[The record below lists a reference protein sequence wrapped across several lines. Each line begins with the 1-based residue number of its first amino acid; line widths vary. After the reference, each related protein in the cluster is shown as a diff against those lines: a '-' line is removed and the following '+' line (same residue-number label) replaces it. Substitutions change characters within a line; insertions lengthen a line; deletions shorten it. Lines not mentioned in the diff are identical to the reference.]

1 MRTAAPREGEGGAPP
16 PFALVLVVLG
26 AVSASRFLAIAAGP
40 GEQDEAVFAG
50 AVTRFDL
57 FDLSPQAP
65 GFPVWILLGRLL
77 LPVFVQP
84 FTSLAAASTILCAL
98 GLPALWLWGRRLVGP
113 WEALGATA
121 LAAVL
126 PVVWVNGG
134 RAFSDSP
141 ATALFLLSLAAL
153 SASGEGAPGRS
164 SRALAALA
172 GLLAAAGAGVRPHLV
187 LVFGPLM
194 LVEAV
199 RLARAGRRDAAAA
212 LVLSGIAGT
221 LAWGAFLLAHS
232 GGLSGLLASV
242 GERAGFRAHAM
253 ATGSLGTLVD
263 SFPVRAFLSPRR
275 AALVHLLA
283 LVGLLALLRRR
294 RRGGLDLL
302 LLLLPAFYS
311 LWTLHSRAT
320 VRYAIPWVLFVLLAA
335 AAGLSAVLRRP
346 PLAFCAFLLAAFVS
360 AREAWPVVR
369 ESATL
374 PPPPA
379 RAVDAVARYAH
390 PGRETIVAD
399 DILHAF
405 LRTERWEGRLAAW
418 GYLDSELVAGPCP
431 ANRRYVR
438 LVDVTDEADPVT
450 RRDEGWRV
458 FWQGGRIQE
467 ALANRRLLLIG
478 LRDPAPPLF
487 STGFSVRETA
497 RGRPSFRWAGP
508 AARLVVPGLEG
519 PPVALLSGERPG
531 DAGPTTLT
539 VREERSGRL
548 LLERRVPPGRF
559 ELALADSLVYGPLER
574 PRELV
579 LSCDRPVPL
588 PRVPGS
594 TRPSTGCFVLDEA
607 TFSLPPERL
616 WERFGD
622 ERRVDVGSPADR
634 NADPWGFH
642 DREELPSV
650 SAEVRWTAG
659 DASLLWVPERGFVPR
674 QLAVRARVPGNA
686 PVELT
691 LLVAGSRAGSV
702 AVPPGDFTEVRL
714 DLPPLAVEALT
725 GVDPVRIGLASA
737 TSCPRRDGTGDD
749 PRELGVAVDRVILR

>member
-1 MRTAAPREGEGGAPP
+1 
-16 PFALVLVVLG
+16 
-26 AVSASRFLAIAAGP
+26 
-40 GEQDEAVFAG
+40 
-50 AVTRFDL
+50 
-57 FDLSPQAP
+57 
-65 GFPVWILLGRLL
+65 
-77 LPVFVQP
+77 
-84 FTSLAAASTILCAL
+84 
-98 GLPALWLWGRRLVGP
+98 
-113 WEALGATA
+113 
-121 LAAVL
+121 
-126 PVVWVNGG
+126 
-134 RAFSDSP
+134 
-141 ATALFLLSLAAL
+141 
-153 SASGEGAPGRS
+153 
-164 SRALAALA
+164 
-172 GLLAAAGAGVRPHLV
+172 
-187 LVFGPLM
+187 
-194 LVEAV
+194 
-199 RLARAGRRDAAAA
+199 
-212 LVLSGIAGT
+212 
-221 LAWGAFLLAHS
+221 
-232 GGLSGLLASV
+232 
-242 GERAGFRAHAM
+242 
-253 ATGSLGTLVD
+253 
-263 SFPVRAFLSPRR
+263 
-275 AALVHLLA
+275 
-283 LVGLLALLRRR
+283 
-294 RRGGLDLL
+294 
-302 LLLLPAFYS
+302 
-311 LWTLHSRAT
+311 
-320 VRYAIPWVLFVLLAA
+320 
-335 AAGLSAVLRRP
+335 
-346 PLAFCAFLLAAFVS
+346 
-360 AREAWPVVR
+360 
-369 ESATL
+369 
-374 PPPPA
+374 
-379 RAVDAVARYAH
+379 
-390 PGRETIVAD
+390 
-399 DILHAF
+399 
-405 LRTERWEGRLAAW
+405 
-418 GYLDSELVAGPCP
+418 
-431 ANRRYVR
+431 
-438 LVDVTDEADPVT
+438 
-450 RRDEGWRV
+450 
-458 FWQGGRIQE
+458 
-467 ALANRRLLLIG
+467 
-478 LRDPAPPLF
+478 
-487 STGFSVRETA
+487 
-497 RGRPSFRWAGP
+497 
-508 AARLVVPGLEG
+508 
-519 PPVALLSGERPG
+519 GERPG